1 MERGNKGA
9 MDRSDKQLERAKP
22 EATGLESY
30 RRLIELQKQM
40 IELSQH
46 HEQSRRE
53 CEALRDAVARE
64 LAEQFGERQSVG
76 RRLRAS
82 AIKLLKQSPGA
93 LARQLF
99 S

>member
-1 MERGNKGA
+1 MA
-9 MDRSDKQLERAKP
+9 RSDDKLERAKP

-46 HEQSRRE
+46 HERSRRE
-53 CEALRDAVARE
+53 CDALRDVVAQE
-64 LAEQFGERQSVG
+64 VAEHVRG
-76 RRLRAS
+76 RNSTVARLRAT
-82 AIKLLKQSPGA
+82 AGELFKRSPLA

>member
-1 MERGNKGA
+1 MA
-9 MDRSDKQLERAKP
+9 RSDDTLEGAKP
-22 EATGLESY
+22 GATGLESY

-40 IELSQH
+40 IELSQY

-53 CEALRDAVARE
+53 CEALREVIAKEV
-64 LAEQFGERQSVG
+64 AEQVRGRQSMS
-76 RRLRAS
+76 RRIRTSALR
-82 AIKLLKQSPGA
+82 LLKQSPGA